1 MDYLDCCFC
10 STLKYSY
17 LKVIAHDVYL
27 MQHKDAF
34 KKMGLYFLF
43 KNARL
48 PFECFAYEVAID
60 EYYP

>member
-1 MDYLDCCFC
+1 
-10 STLKYSY
+10 
-17 LKVIAHDVYL
+17 